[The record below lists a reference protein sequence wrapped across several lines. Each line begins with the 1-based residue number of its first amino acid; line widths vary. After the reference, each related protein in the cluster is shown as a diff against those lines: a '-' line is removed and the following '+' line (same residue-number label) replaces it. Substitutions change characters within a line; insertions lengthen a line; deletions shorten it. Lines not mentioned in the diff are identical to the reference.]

1 MAFLEPSPVDMV
13 ISETTIPRATDSLP
27 MKIIM
32 RERLFLLSLENA
44 IFFRKINRKLQNNE
58 FKSQK

>member
-13 ISETTIPRATDSLP
+13 INETTIPRATDSLP

-32 RERLFLLSLENA
+32 RERLFLLSLDNA
-44 IFFRKINRKLQNNE
+44 IFLEK
-58 FKSQK
+58 

>member
-1 MAFLEPSPVDMV
+1 MCTLKSLILFLMAFLDPSPVDMV

-44 IFFRKINRKLQNNE
+44 IFLEK
-58 FKSQK
+58 